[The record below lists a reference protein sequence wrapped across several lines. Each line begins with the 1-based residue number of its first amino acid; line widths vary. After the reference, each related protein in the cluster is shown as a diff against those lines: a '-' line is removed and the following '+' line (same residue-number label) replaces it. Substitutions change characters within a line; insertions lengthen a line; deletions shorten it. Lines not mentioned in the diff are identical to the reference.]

1 MKLFKYEGYKVV
13 ISEEAFALKVFK
25 HIWNRDR
32 SVNKDKA
39 IMELGYIYFM
49 VDPRSDYQ
57 YLVDEDERSKAIIE
71 GEGLPNGWKPDKV
84 ITEAMKFYSRF
95 KPTAALLLEDTRYAV
110 DKLRKL
116 LREIDLNQL
125 DDKGKPIYTLN
136 SITATIKQ
144 VPSLAKDL
152 DEAEKA
158 LASEMRSEGKMR
170 GQGEKTIFEDNL
182 DL

>member
-1 MKLFKYEGYKVV
+1 MKLFKYERYKVV
-13 ISEEAFALKVFK
+13 ISEEAFALKVFRQ
-25 HIWNRDR
+25 IWNRDR

-71 GEGLPNGWKPDKV
+71 GEGLPNGWKPDKA
-84 ITEAMKFYSRF
+84 ITEAMEFYSRF

-170 GQGEKTIFEDNL
+170 GSGEKTLMDDSL
-182 DL
+182 DI

>member
-1 MKLFKYEGYKVV
+1 MKLFRYEGYKVA
-13 ISEEAFALKVFK
+13 ISEEAFALKVFRQ
-25 HIWNRDR
+25 IWNRDR

-84 ITEAMKFYSRF
+84 ITEAMEFYSRF

-136 SITATIKQ
+136 SVTATIKQ

-170 GQGEKTIFEDNL
+170 GSGEKTLMDDSL
-182 DL
+182 DI

>member
-13 ISEEAFALKVFK
+13 ISEEAFALKVFRQ
-25 HIWNRDR
+25 IWNRDR

-49 VDPRSDYQ
+49 IDPRSDYQ

-71 GEGLPNGWKPDKV
+71 GEGLPNNWKPDKV
-84 ITEAMKFYSRF
+84 ITEAMEFYSRF

>member
-13 ISEEAFALKVFK
+13 ISEEAFALKVFRQ
-25 HIWNRDR
+25 IWNRDR

-71 GEGLPNGWKPDKV
+71 GEGLPNNWKPDKIV
-84 ITEAMKFYSRF
+84 TEAMEFYSRF

-116 LREIDLNQL
+116 LREIDLNQV

-170 GQGEKTIFEDNL
+170 GSGEKTLMDDSL
-182 DL
+182 DI